1 VNDTA
6 FQVDKYEAAIDSYKK
21 KLEELGDLKRQLKRL
36 EDTNTSLLQANLTL
50 ENDVKKTGNWKPQ
63 VKIKIFFCSIDL
75 EIFLFIFS
83 QVDVFKKQI
92 AEYHTKLESASQ
104 RSDKLEF
111 ESKKLL
117 EQLEALKA
125 S

>member
-1 VNDTA
+1 M
-6 FQVDKYEAAIDSYKK
+6 
-21 KLEELGDLKRQLKRL
+21 
-36 EDTNTSLLQANLTL
+36 
-50 ENDVKKTGNWKPQ
+50 
-63 VKIKIFFCSIDL
+63 
-75 EIFLFIFS
+75 
-83 QVDVFKKQI
+83 FKKQI

-117 EQLEALKA
+117 EQLEAVKVNGNNSIYPLRNK